1 MPLTSRILGAMVG
14 LYALVALAAPARA
27 QMEESGKDRFFF
39 EGVESKSERQH
50 TTYDGSLTSTTFLY
64 KETGDQGAALQANA
78 EGPLTASPVSRIFTD
93 LRGQLDA
100 RHIGGS
106 HVDFRADVRGRYTT
120 SYTNTTTPEGVPSD
134 ENPIP
139 FQSGRFAGQELEVR
153 ELYVKHTGEEYD
165 MTLGR
170 QFALELAATK
180 FDGLKVER
188 RAGKE
193 WKYVLMGGLYPT
205 RGSRDVRTDYPA
217 SDGDA
222 ATPGVQPGGKRIMP
236 LVGGAGA
243 AYRFERAYGAF
254 GVVGILPMADDQ
266 STGTL
271 EKPRVFATANGYWR
285 TSPRLDVYH
294 YLVLDAMGASGAGVT
309 NATLGLNYQPTE
321 TVRAYVQAT
330 RIDTETLNVTAQTQ
344 LEDPDTSNAGQPAGT
359 AVQNN
364 IAVSRIAQNSARA
377 GLSVGFRD
385 RFEVSTIGGV
395 RQRPELD
402 VATGDG
408 TMQVV
413 FPAAENADL
422 TLQLVDRKSWN
433 DMRIA
438 LSATR
443 SFGIGNAN
451 LYRNKS
457 LVARLSGSKE
467 IADGKGEVEG
477 DLAYL
482 SSKDDNRGT
491 ACQVAD
497 PLTISSCYGAAQVT
511 SFTGSALLFYRFKPS
526 WFLVTS
532 ATVGEELMS
541 ATDNAG
547 TLQAQPALLVANL
560 FLRLAYRF

>member
-1 MPLTSRILGAMVG
+1 MPVTARLAAAMAV
-14 LYALVALAAPARA
+14 LAALAGTARA
-27 QMEESGKDRFFF
+27 QMAESGKDRFFF
-39 EGVESKSERQH
+39 EGVEGKSERQH

-64 KETGDQGAALQANA
+64 KETGDKGTAPQAGA
-78 EGPLTASPVSRIFTD
+78 EGPLTASPVSRVFTD

-100 RHIGGS
+100 KHIAGS

-120 SYTNTTTPEGVPSD
+120 SYVNTTTPEGQPAD
-134 ENPIP
+134 NNPIP
-139 FQSGRFAGQELEVR
+139 FQSGRLAGQELEVR
-153 ELYVKHTGEEYD
+153 ELYVKRTGDEYD

-180 FDGLKVER
+180 FDGLKLER
-188 RAGKE
+188 RASKE
-193 WKYVLMGGLYPT
+193 WTYILMGGLYPT
-205 RGSRDVRTDYPA
+205 KGSRDIRSDYPE

-222 ATPGVQPGGKRIMP
+222 ATPGVQPGGKRVMP

-285 TSPRLDVYH
+285 VNPQLDAYH

-321 TVRAYVQAT
+321 TVRTYVQAT

-344 LEDPDTSNAGQPAGT
+344 LEDPDTTAGGQPIGT

-377 GLSVGFRD
+377 GLSVSFRD
-385 RFEVSTIGGV
+385 RFEVLTIGGV

-402 VATGDG
+402 VTTGDG

-422 TLQLVDRKSWN
+422 TLQLVDRKSFK

-457 LVARLSGSKE
+457 LVARLSGSKQV
-467 IADGKGEVEG
+467 ADGKGEVEG
-477 DLAYL
+477 DFTYL
-482 SSKDDNRGT
+482 SSADDNRGT
-491 ACQVAD
+491 ACNLAS
-497 PLTISSCYGAAQVT
+497 PTTISACYGSAKVT

-547 TLQAQPALLVANL
+547 DLQPQPALLVANL